1 MFVERDVTSMA
12 PADGL
17 GEDDVR
23 TVVREELLR
32 TTRSL
37 LGTVVWT
44 LLSLFAVL
52 VGLQSVQLALSASST
67 AATVGFLVG
76 GTVVL
81 GASSYLLDLLYRG
94 SGAAH
99 E

>member
-1 MFVERDVTSMA
+1 MA